1 MKTIPNLAHTKSIS
15 GKVDTVRDHLSD
27 VAARA
32 ADYAVALGSS
42 EEARIAGLLHDLG
55 KYGSLFQ
62 ERLKN
67 PKAVHGIDHWS
78 AGAWQ
83 ALMKYK
89 EKGVALAL
97 AIQGH
102 HVGLQK
108 ALELNSLNPMEWDP
122 RQHDGR
128 RLSEDNPEI
137 LLKNLHD
144 DGLNL
149 LDVSSSL
156 YDSKKCLKEGKERA
170 SAMLD
175 VRMLF
180 STLVD
185 ADFIETEAHF
195 KAVDDKNKNYR
206 PEGPPLEPDRALSV
220 LMSHVETLAKKN
232 KSTSSEDV
240 SSLREDLL
248 KVCLEAGSLPQG
260 LFTLTAPTGAGKTL
274 SMLAFALE
282 HAKKHGLRRIVFVIP
297 YLSIIEQTVNVYR
310 EVFPENDFGK
320 EYILEDHS
328 LAGTREPKDK
338 NTDSRDYDAD
348 QQRLLA
354 QNWDAPIIVTT
365 SVQFLES
372 LFANRT
378 TACRKL
384 HRLAKS
390 VILFDE
396 VQTLPV
402 PMAVPTLATLSRL
415 AEWYNASVVFSTATQ
430 PAFKHLDSYVKKYC
444 ACGWEPKEIV
454 PSTFNLFERARRTKV
469 QWPDLDQRTS
479 WEELAERLS
488 EKSYQQVLC
497 VVNLKRHALDLF
509 DKLKGQGCNED
520 ELFHLSTNMCPEH
533 RKDVLGEVRNR
544 LKKSKACRLI
554 STQCIEA
561 GVDVDFPTVFRAW
574 GPLDS
579 IAQAAGR
586 CNRNGNMEAGNVH
599 LFIPPSEEGRIYPD
613 GGYEQAASVARM
625 LLIKLGNDKIDIH
638 DPELFLEYYRE
649 LYDLTQPQNQKQ
661 ELIDAIKRQDFV
673 ETAKLY
679 RVIAKDAINVLVPYS
694 LKIFQELKEQVRQ
707 EGLTRRW
714 IKRARPYTI
723 GLFRPKRD
731 DPVFDWLEPI
741 KVNNQPSEDWFIYLN
756 KKHYNPKTGLVPP
769 ESMECLIG

>member
-1 MKTIPNLAHTKSIS
+1 MTNSIKFIAHTHSKN
-15 GKVDTVRDHLSD
+15 GRTDTVRDHLQS
-27 VAARA
+27 VAKRASEYAKAFSA
-32 ADYAVALGSS
+32 AD
-42 EEARIAGLLHDLG
+42 EARLAGLLHDLG

-62 ERLKN
+62 KRLEGKER
-67 PKAVHGIDHWS
+67 GIDHWS
-78 AGAWQ
+78 VGAWQ

-89 EKGVALAL
+89 EKGIAVALA
-97 AIQGH
+97 IEGH
-102 HVGLQK
+102 HIGLQQASK
-108 ALELNSLNPMEWDP
+108 DSLSNLDLKVLNNKHPLNL
-122 RQHDGR
+122 
-128 RLSEDNPEI
+128 RLSEPNHE
-137 LLKNLHD
+137 NLID
-144 DGLNL
+144 RMNRDGLIL
-149 LDVSSSL
+149 PPPTDIPTSL
-156 YDSKKCLKEGKERA
+156 FEWDSGLYT

-195 KAVDDKNKNYR
+195 NSVDDKNKGYR
-206 PEGPPLEPDRALSV
+206 KPGPPLEADRALEI
-220 LMSHVETLAKKN
+220 LLNHLDEL
-232 KSTSSEDV
+232 SSNSKASPNV
-240 SSLREDLL
+240 NQLRKDLL
-248 KVCLEAGSLPQG
+248 EACLDSALHPQG
-260 LFTLTAPTGAGKTL
+260 LFTLTSPTGSGKTL
-274 SMLAFALE
+274 SMLAFALK
-282 HAKKHGLRRIVFVIP
+282 HAVEHGLRRIVFVIP
-297 YLSIIEQTVNVYR
+297 YLSIIEQTVKVYR
-310 EVFPENDFGK
+310 GVFSEKDFGK
-320 EYILEDHS
+320 DYVLEDHS
-328 LAGTREPKDK
+328 LAGTRKEEKKDK
-338 NTDSRDYDAD
+338 DAKSKDYDAD
-348 QQRLLA
+348 SQRLLA
-354 QNWDAPIIVTT
+354 QNWDAPIVVTT
-365 SVQFLES
+365 SVQFFES
-372 LFANRT
+372 LFANRSS
-378 TACRKL
+378 ACRKL

-396 VQTLPV
+396 AQTFPV
-402 PMAVPTLATLSRL
+402 PLAVPTLAALSRL
-415 AEWYNASVVFSTATQ
+415 TERYGSTVVFSTATQ
-430 PAFKHLDSYVKKYC
+430 PAFTHLDDSVKKFC
-444 ACGWEPKEIV
+444 ACGWEPKEIA
-454 PSTFNLFERARRTKV
+454 PADKNLFARARRTKV

-479 WEELAERLS
+479 WEELAENLKTHER
-488 EKSYQQVLC
+488 VLC

-520 ELFHLSTNMCPEH
+520 DLFHLSTNMCPEH

-544 LKKSKACRLI
+544 LEKSKACRLI

-625 LLIKLGNDKIDIH
+625 LLRKLGNDKIDIH